1 MQKWILMGD
10 VINSRSADQTS
21 LQQNFGLLIKT
32 VNDQFNQCF
41 ESPLTVTLGD
51 EFQCIV
57 KSAEAAAHVIFALEE
72 KKWDLSEAIQLRYS
86 LGFGEISTPIN
97 PVIAYGMLGPGL
109 SFTREALLEM
119 KNEEERFVLAGNI
132 PNQIVL
138 SLSMNLFLEKQEEWK
153 WKDREIIKG
162 YFQLGDYK
170 KVATT
175 MDKDVSLIWRRFKS
189 LGFKSYEKRKELVNL
204 LYATDI

>member
-1 MQKWILMGD
+1 
-10 VINSRSADQTS
+10 
-21 LQQNFGLLIKT
+21 
-32 VNDQFNQCF
+32 
-41 ESPLTVTLGD
+41 
-51 EFQCIV
+51 
-57 KSAEAAAHVIFALEE
+57 
-72 KKWDLSEAIQLRYS
+72 
-86 LGFGEISTPIN
+86 
-97 PVIAYGMLGPGL
+97 
-109 SFTREALLEM
+109 
-119 KNEEERFVLAGNI
+119 
-132 PNQIVL
+132 
-138 SLSMNLFLEKQEEWK
+138 MNLFLEKQEEWK